1 MIIRS
6 CGGVSPAADPTV
18 RAADNVSLIGD
29 VRLEEDV
36 TLWYGAVL
44 RGDVAPIR
52 IGRGSNLQDHVTV
65 HCAYGAPTTVGRDVV
80 VGHGAILHSCT
91 VEDGCLVGMG
101 SILLDGCVIGEGA
114 IVGAGT
120 LVPPGK
126 VIPPRSV
133 VMGVPGR
140 VVRAVSEREL
150 LETRENARRYVS
162 LGAEQLRLVREALGS
177 TGSIEIL

>member
-29 VRLEEDV
+29 VHLEEDV

-44 RGDVAPIR
+44 RADVAPIR
-52 IGRGSNLQDHVTV
+52 IGRGSNLQDNVTV
-65 HCAYGAPTTVGRDVV
+65 HCTRDVPTVVGRNTV
-80 VGHGAILHSCT
+80 VGHGAILHGCT
-91 VEDGCLVGMG
+91 VGDGCLIGMG
-101 SILLDGCVIGEGA
+101 AVLLNGCVVGEGA
-114 IVGAGT
+114 IIGAGS
-120 LVPPGK
+120 LVPPGR

-140 VVRAVSEREL
+140 VVREASPEEVRET
-150 LETRENARRYVS
+150 LESAALYVS
-162 LGAEQLRLVREALGS
+162 LGREQLEPLPED
-177 TGSIEIL
+177 